1 MLKAVHDG
9 VYKNVLELQCHLFH
23 DIVMQYELQKQQG
36 ASIGDEL
43 IERAILTLTAELHR
57 GVDLCSLAE
66 ESGLS
71 YVQFLRRFKAYTG
84 LTPSDYLTS
93 VRLQKAKMLLS
104 NSTLLVRE
112 IAYACGFENEYYF
125 SNFFKKHT
133 ATSPTA
139 FRLLS
144 K

>member
-1 MLKAVHDG
+1 M
-9 VYKNVLELQCHLFH
+9 F
-23 DIVMQYELQKQQG
+23 
-36 ASIGDEL
+36 
-43 IERAILTLTAELHR
+43 
-57 GVDLCSLAE
+57 SLASK
-66 ESGLS
+66 SGLS